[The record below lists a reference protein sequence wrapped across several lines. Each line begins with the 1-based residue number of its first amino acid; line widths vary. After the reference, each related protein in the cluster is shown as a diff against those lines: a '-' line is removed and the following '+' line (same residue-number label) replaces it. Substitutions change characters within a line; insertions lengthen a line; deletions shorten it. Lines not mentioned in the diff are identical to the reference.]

1 MSVAFYGDYDTT
13 ETVIIPFNTFDSND
27 PTASV
32 TITNLVAGDLHIHK
46 DGGTTQRSSSAG
58 VTVSID
64 FDSITGNHIASIDL
78 SDNTD
83 AGFYSDGSRIQV
95 RMEGTTV
102 DGGTINAWIGS
113 FSIGCALR
121 STTPGRTLDVTA
133 SGAAGI
139 DWANVEGQGTSV
151 DLSATAIDLCDDVTL
166 TATTTDVTNAVT
178 TDSASRTASQAD
190 VSDIPTNA
198 ELNARTLP
206 SADYVLTSDTIA
218 GATLVATTTDVT
230 NQVSADVTAISGDS
244 SAADNLEATYDGTGY
259 VNDVAP
265 ATQSQVSQIDDT
277 IDANTSIISILED
290 TGTTIPGQISG
301 LNDIST
307 AEVNTEVD
315 NALNT
320 AIPATGS
327 TTAGSINDY
336 VRRTKFGAVNKMEV
350 DEDDGD
356 ARMYDDSG
364 TLFNTVSAAFTSA
377 STITKREKLL

>member
-113 FSIGCALR
+113 FSIGCTLR

>member
-32 TITNLVAGDLHIHK
+32 TITNLVAGDIEIHK
-46 DGGTTQRSSSAG
+46 DGGTTQRSSDSG
-58 VTVSID
+58 VTVTID
-64 FDSITGNHIASIDL
+64 FDSVTGNHIASIDL

-83 AGFYSDGSRIQV
+83 AGFYSAGSRYQV
-95 RMEGTTV
+95 RIEGTTV

-113 FSIGCALR
+113 FSIGCTLR